1 MRRFLS
7 LVTPVALV
15 ALLAACSGST
25 PTPVPAPPSVAVP
38 SIAPSVA
45 ASVAPST
52 PPRAVVRP
60 PDATPMAVPL
70 DAPAGDG
77 TTATISTAL
86 GDIVIELYNESAPV
100 AARNFE
106 GLAEAGFYDGTT
118 FHRIVPGFVIQGG
131 DPEGT
136 GRGGPG
142 YTISDETVV
151 GEYGRGVVAM
161 ARTSQPD
168 SQGSQFFIVLDD
180 EAQPALE
187 QFRTYVI
194 FGEVVSGMEVADQ
207 IAAMPNSGSPN
218 NDALQPVV
226 MESVTIQAPSASSA
240 PVATPAPTPAPT
252 ASPTPAPTVAPTPAP
267 TVAPTAKPVATPVA
281 TAAGSAPAPRRSIS
295 PA

>member
-1 MRRFLS
+1 MRRVLS
-7 LVTPVALV
+7 LATPVALV
-15 ALLAACSGST
+15 ALLAACSAST
-25 PTPVPAPPSVAVP
+25 PTPVPAPPSLA
-38 SIAPSVA
+38 APSVA
-45 ASVAPST
+45 PSVAPSLT
-52 PPRAVVRP
+52 TTQPPRAAVRP

-118 FHRIVPGFVIQGG
+118 FHRLVPDFVIQGG

-142 YTISDETVV
+142 YTISDEVVV

-161 ARTSQPD
+161 ARTSAPN

-180 EAQPALE
+180 QAQPALE

-194 FGEVVSGMEVADQ
+194 FGEVVSGMEVVDQ
-207 IAAMPNSGSPN
+207 IAAMPNSGPPS

-226 MESVTIQAPSASSA
+226 MESVTIQAPSPSTA
-240 PVATPAPTPAPT
+240 PVATSAPTAKSTPAPTVKPTPAPT
-252 ASPTPAPTVAPTPAP
+252 AT
-267 TVAPTAKPVATPVA
+267 PVATPVA
-281 TAAGSAPAPRRSIS
+281 TPAGSAPAPRRSIS
-295 PA
+295 PP